1 MRMTIVKVM
10 CLMFCVVQLSGC
22 ATSFMGA
29 VGIPATEYIIRE
41 DDHHGPNVIVPVSAG
56 LMALHGAATYG
67 LWLVAPP
74 AAIAYLGFSGVYG
87 VIRVY
92 QENN

>member
-10 CLMFCVVQLSGC
+10 CLMFCAVQLSGC
-22 ATSFMGA
+22 ATTMMA
-29 VGIPATEYIIRE
+29 VIGIPATEYAVRNNASE
-41 DDHHGPNVIVPVSAG
+41 DVAVPVTGG
-56 LMALHGAATYG
+56 LVALHGAATYG

-92 QENN
+92 RENN